1 MVLSRISHACFP
13 TILRGQLDARIWDV
27 PPILQW
33 LKRAGALEDAEFART
48 FNAGLGMVLVVP
60 TERVKEMLSKLK
72 EAGEK
77 AWKVGQLVER
87 GEGEGCVVEGMDV
100 WVEER

>member
-1 MVLSRISHACFP
+1 MLPHNLA
-13 TILRGQLDARIWDV
+13 GQLDARTWDV

-48 FNAGLGMVLVVP
+48 FNAGLGMVLVP
-60 TERVKEMLSKLK
+60 TERVEEMLSKLK

-77 AWKVGQLVER
+77 AWKVWQLVER
-87 GEGEGCVVEGMDV
+87 GEGEGCIVEGMDV